1 MPAAPKGTGVL
12 HPGFLTCTPSLRTLC
27 VMKRAGCL
35 LFAVVPVLVTAAA
48 YFATPEHTATADAK
62 GSASVSQKA
71 REKDKSKAERTAD
84 DEVVADVPA
93 GLAAPD
99 KKELAQ
105 EIVASAEN
113 STLKWHE
120 AYGYI
125 EDIGDGQGYTAG
137 VVGFCTGT
145 HDLLTLVER
154 YTKEHPDN
162 GLARYLPALRKVD
175 GTDSHEGLDP
185 GFPAAWRHEA
195 GLAAFREAQ
204 DHERDSVYFDPA
216 VRLAKLDG
224 LGTLGQ
230 FVYYDAMVLHGPGT
244 SDNSFYGLR
253 ERAMREANLPS
264 DGGDEKS
271 YLDIFLD
278 IRREAMKA
286 KNPQRDTTRIDTAQ
300 RQFLYDGNL
309 DLHTPLKWKV
319 YGETYRVP

>member
-1 MPAAPKGTGVL
+1 
-12 HPGFLTCTPSLRTLC
+12 
-27 VMKRAGCL
+27 MKRAGCL
-35 LFAVVPVLVTAAA
+35 LFGAIPVLVTAVV
-48 YFATPEHTATADAK
+48 YFATPEHPATADGK
-62 GSASVSQKA
+62 GSTSASSQA
-71 REKDKSKAERTAD
+71 REEAKAKAERAAD
-84 DEVVADVPA
+84 DEVIADMPP
-93 GLAAPD
+93 GLAAPG

-105 EIVASAEN
+105 QIVASAEN
-113 STLKWHE
+113 STLNWRE

-137 VVGFCTGT
+137 IIGFCTGT

-154 YTKEHPDN
+154 YTDAHPDN

-185 GFPAAWRHEA
+185 GFTAAWKREA
-195 GLAAFREAQ
+195 RLPAFRDAQ
-204 DHERDSVYFDPA
+204 VSERDRVYFGPA

-244 SDNSFYGLR
+244 GPDGFYGLR
-253 ERAMREANLPS
+253 ERAMREADLPS
-264 DGGDEKS
+264 EGGDEKA

-278 IRREAMKA
+278 IRRKAMKS
-286 KNPQRDTTRIDTAQ
+286 KNADRDTTRIDTAQ

-309 DLHTPLKWKV
+309 DLKTPLEWKV
-319 YGETYRVP
+319 YGEAYRIP